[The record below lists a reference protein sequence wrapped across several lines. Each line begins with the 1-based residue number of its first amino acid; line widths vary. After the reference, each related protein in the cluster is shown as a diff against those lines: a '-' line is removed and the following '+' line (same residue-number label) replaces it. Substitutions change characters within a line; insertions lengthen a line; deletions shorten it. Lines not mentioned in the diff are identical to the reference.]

1 MAVQVC
7 ESVREGGSWHYNEK
21 ERRMEFTLT
30 YEEEEG
36 KIGEQVLCA
45 EIRGL
50 GGTIG
55 LTICDQDDEKQK
67 WTWEE
72 YKPYWA

>member
-7 ESVREGGSWHYNEK
+7 ESVHERGSWDYNEK
-21 ERRMEFTLT
+21 ESKMEFTLT
-30 YEEEEG
+30 YEEEG

-50 GGTIG
+50 GGAIR
-55 LTICDQDDEKQK
+55 LTNCDEDDEKQK
-67 WTWEE
+67 WIWEE
-72 YKPYWA
+72 YIPYWA

>member
-1 MAVQVC
+1 
-7 ESVREGGSWHYNEK
+7 
-21 ERRMEFTLT
+21 MEFTLT

-67 WTWEE
+67 WKWEE